1 MIGPDDARPD
11 KDEDLD
17 KAEPPDKPE
26 PPDASEKPSKP
37 EHPTKP
43 KRATR
48 SGGPSTRSMR
58 LVALLGLGVVAIV
71 LGLMLILDDSND
83 SSSGDVGGEA
93 RIVSLEELQEAAA
106 GGETPIYWAG
116 PQAEAE
122 LELSQPEAGR
132 TFVRYLTGGAEAG
145 DPGAD
150 FLTVGTYADDHPVDA
165 LKRQGKEPGGVL
177 VSAPGGATVYFSR
190 NNPHS
195 VYLAYPGVAAQ
206 IEVYDPDFKRA
217 LQLVESGQIVSAG

>member
-1 MIGPDDARPD
+1 MDDAVKNEEQP
-11 KDEDLD
+11 
-17 KAEPPDKPE
+17 
-26 PPDASEKPSKP
+26 
-37 EHPTKP
+37 KP
-43 KRATR
+43 KGK
-48 SGGPSTRSMR
+48 SGPRRVRPASKK
-58 LVALLGLGVVAIV
+58 ALRMAFLAGLGIVAVVV
-71 LGLMLILDDSND
+71 GLMLILDDSD
-83 SSSGDVGGEA
+83 SQSASGAA

-106 GGETPIYWAG
+106 SGETPIYWAG
-116 PQAEAE
+116 AQDEAE
-122 LELSQPEAGR
+122 LELSQPDAAR

-150 FLTVGTYADDHPVDA
+150 FLTVGTYADDDPVGA

-177 VSAPGGATVYFSR
+177 VSAPGNATVYFNR
-190 NNPHS
+190 NDPHS